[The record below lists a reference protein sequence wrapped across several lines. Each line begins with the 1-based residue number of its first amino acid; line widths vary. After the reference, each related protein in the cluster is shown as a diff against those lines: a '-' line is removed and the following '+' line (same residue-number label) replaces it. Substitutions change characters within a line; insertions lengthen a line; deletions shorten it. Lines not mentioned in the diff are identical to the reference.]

1 MVDVTINA
9 GNEAVAD
16 FVNLLRRVEKEN
28 PRRLKTETRRTALY
42 ICQALKKRTK
52 KAPKRIRK
60 GEYIATPSPNPPR
73 YIHGHGNGKPLLRR
87 WRLTRKAGTS
97 DAYSKDY
104 FVYTKAHRNKRG
116 KMVGKSQAQE
126 RSELIREHGG
136 ISRHGLAKQSWGW
149 VAKGIYSAAAANVAW
164 KRSRREKRDPR
175 NYVKGLFQKS
185 AIGADARLINK
196 LDYILEATP
205 PSQVVAALKAAHN
218 RLEHNIAKSIERG
231 QSK

>member
-1 MVDVTINA
+1 MVKVSINA

-16 FVNLLRRVEKEN
+16 FANLLRRIEKEN
-28 PRRLKTETRRTALY
+28 PRRLKTETRRAALY

-60 GEYIATPSPNPPR
+60 GEYNATPSPKPPR
-73 YIHGHGNGKPLLRR
+73 YIHARGSGKPLLRR
-87 WRLTRKAGTS
+87 WRLTRKAGTP

-104 FVYTKAHRNKRG
+104 FVYTKARRNKRG
-116 KMVGKSQAQE
+116 KMVGKNQAQE

-136 ISRHGLAKQSWGW
+136 ISRSGLAKQSWGW
-149 VAKGIYSAAAANVAW
+149 VAKGIYGAAAAAPW
-164 KRSRREKRDPR
+164 KRTRREKRDPR

-205 PSQVVAALKAAHN
+205 PSQVIAALKAAHS
-218 RLEHNIAKSIERG
+218 RLEHNISKSIERG